1 MDSQRAARRRGLA
14 WGFAGAVGGALFVI
28 PWKLANEAGESAHS
42 VLLLLGVSAFT
53 TTLFAFW
60 QRRGSGVRGLRITR
74 TDLGVAGLL
83 AGFTLAGNLAS
94 ARAIQDL
101 SPALLNVLFRAE
113 VILVA
118 LFAWLLLRERV
129 ERRYWLGA
137 VIAAVGLVVLQGPAV
152 VGPSPGGFSL
162 GGLLGRFGAGTGMA
176 LAAAAC
182 FSMLIVVTRH
192 FIYRI
197 DPVAVNAIRL
207 WLAVALWFAFNA
219 VPEVGKL
226 PREQVLFASLS
237 AISGPFFA
245 RLCLMI
251 SARYVEA
258 RVSTLASLS
267 APILTLFFAFAL
279 LSDWPRNHEL
289 LGGAI
294 MIAGISIPLL
304 RPRRSE
310 AGSGGSIHPP
320 ADPSASDG

>member
-1 MDSQRAARRRGLA
+1 MDSSRELRRRGLA
-14 WGFAGAVGGALFVI
+14 WAFAGAVGGALFVI

-42 VLLLLGVSAFT
+42 VLLLLGVSALT
-53 TTLFAFW
+53 NTLFVFW
-60 QRRGSGVRGLRITR
+60 QRRDSGVRGLRLTR
-74 TDLGVAGLL
+74 ADLGVAGLL

-118 LFAWLLLRERV
+118 LFAWLLLGERV

-137 VIAAVGLVVLQGPAV
+137 AIAAMGLVVLQEPAA
-152 VGPSPGGFSL
+152 GPSAGDFN
-162 GGLLGRFGAGTGMA
+162 LGRLPGLFGAGTGMA
-176 LAAAAC
+176 LGAAAC
-182 FSMLIVVTRH
+182 FSMLVVVTRH

-207 WLAVALWFAFNA
+207 WLAVALWFAFNPA
-219 VPEVGKL
+219 PELDTL
-226 PREQVLFASLS
+226 PREQILFASLS
-237 AISGPFFA
+237 AISGPFFS

-267 APILTLFFAFAL
+267 APVLTLFFAFAL
-279 LSDWPRNHEL
+279 LSDWPRDHEL

-304 RPRRSE
+304 RPRRG
-310 AGSGGSIHPP
+310 AIPP
-320 ADPSASDG
+320 GPDRSRPANPPG